1 MVSRN
6 SRQDKGTNQMK
17 SILLTSIPKYDLVA
31 PPAAIGVLQ
40 GVAQDNN
47 LNTEVFDFNLF
58 LHKSLSDQEWQ
69 ELDNWC
75 VFITHTH
82 TL

>member
-1 MVSRN
+1 
-6 SRQDKGTNQMK
+6 MK

-69 ELDNWC
+69 ELDN
-75 VFITHTH
+75 
-82 TL
+82 